1 MPNKSDLLKQLGW
14 NDILIQHFMIDDSD
28 YAERKQTDDNHVEVF
43 DSNSFTITY
52 NAEISGTATIVR
64 AITSAKY

>member
-14 NDILIQHFMIDDSD
+14 SDILIQHFMVDDSD
-28 YAERKQTDDNHVEVF
+28 YSETKIIDDNHVEVF

-52 NAEISGTATIVR
+52 NAEISGTATIVK
-64 AITSAKY
+64 TMNKT

>member
-14 NDILIQHFMIDDSD
+14 SDILIQHFMVDDSD
-28 YAERKQTDDNHVEVF
+28 YSETKIIDDNHVEVF

-52 NAEISGTATIVR
+52 NAEISGTATIVK
-64 AITSAKY
+64 TTNKT